1 MNDLM
6 TKSFMS
12 YVDLK
17 KAAMKDLEAGGDG
30 VELPEVGVTDERLKG
45 FFQETEAVEE
55 EMAAIRDALARLN
68 AANEEGKSLHQ
79 PDALRALRG
88 RVNAD
93 IIAVLRRARDIRA
106 RLEAMDR
113 ANAAQRRLS
122 AGCREGTPLDRTRTA
137 LTAALRKKLKDLMLD
152 FQALRQRIMSEYK
165 DTVERRYY
173 TLTGEVPEEEVIERI
188 ISEGRSEELLC
199 AAVAEHGKGAV
210 LATVHEIQDRH
221 DAAREVERSLLELHQ
236 VFLDM
241 AVVVESQGEQL
252 DDIERHVNSA
262 TTYVQGGN
270 KELRKAREHQR
281 SSRKWL
287 CIGIIIL
294 LLLVLLVIVPIATS
308 FKRSAMNILNQ
319 PINPGGHPA
328 FPAARETGQLMPAS
342 VRFDGLST
350 QQSTAAAVGRAHAGQ
365 SPRWQAQTLRR
376 PSSYVGVEHDEPAD
390 AAAADALAPFQPL
403 TLDFLRSLLDRNAAV
418 AADQCGGADVAPPPP
433 PLHALRVVVSS
444 AVELDARQ
452 TELIARKMRRI
463 TGFAS
468 LTIENVVD
476 PSLIAGFVVCYGPG
490 ESHVIDL
497 SVKGKLA
504 MLKNRVDSFDQTI
517 AHPHQ

>member
-68 AANEEGKSLHQ
+68 AANEEGK
-79 PDALRALRG
+79 
-88 RVNAD
+88 
-93 IIAVLRRARDIRA
+93 
-106 RLEAMDR
+106 LEAMDR

-390 AAAADALAPFQPL
+390 AAAAAALAPFQPL
-403 TLDFLRSLLDRNAAV
+403 TLDFLRSLLDRNG
-418 AADQCGGADVAPPPP
+418 CRGGRPGRRRGRRA
-433 PLHALRVVVSS
+433 
-444 AVELDARQ
+444 LDARQ